1 VWDTC
6 TLEGCVSGQW
16 GGSGAPIYNQ
26 PQSSTLC
33 ISQNILAPQIK
44 KKNSFSR
51 AVYIDLSEELR
62 RWQTREQLLA

>member
-26 PQSSTLC
+26 PQSYIAEYISTT
-33 ISQNILAPQIK
+33 K